1 MICVSFWKG
10 SVCGVCVC
18 VQAKFKY
25 FVNMGIIIQID
36 LHFSFLQKNFTLVVL
51 AIVAVSVVPIGVEVL
66 NARREEAQKGEGKGA

>member
-1 MICVSFWKG
+1 
-10 SVCGVCVC
+10 
-18 VQAKFKY
+18 
-25 FVNMGIIIQID
+25 MGIIIQID